1 MKSIIVCNTA
11 ADSLSKVSLNDYS
24 VKNVPLDLGEGPV
37 GPHGIDYY
45 KGSIITANNYSNSI
59 SIVSLLKDKE
69 VKNIY
74 VGAHPN
80 DVKGY
85 KDNIY
90 VACGE
95 SNSLSIID
103 MITEKMIFEISLGR
117 YPHSI
122 DIDHNK
128 SIAYVSNMEGNSVSV
143 IDCVNNMVID
153 NIMSIESPTKIL
165 LSKDK
170 KMLYLC
176 ESYLGRDIDGY
187 IDIISTD
194 NNKIIRKIK
203 VGGAPIDLWEEDK
216 KLYVTNFNEGSLSIV
231 DVERG
236 REIRKI
242 FVGGMPRGV
251 IKYQDDIFIGNYM
264 LGTISNIN
272 LKKRIIKTITVGKEP
287 NAMVLVDHPQKTVD

>member
-11 ADSLSKVSLNDYS
+11 ADSLSKVNLNDYS

-45 KGSIITANNYSNSI
+45 KGNIITANNYSNSI
-59 SIVSLLKDKE
+59 SIVSLLDNKE

-85 KDNIY
+85 KDRVY

-95 SNSLSIID
+95 CNSLSIID
-103 MITEKMIFEISLGR
+103 MSAEKMIFEISLGA

-122 DIDHNK
+122 DIDQDK

-143 IDCVNNMVID
+143 VDCVNNKVID
-153 NIMSIESPTKIL
+153 NIMSIECPTKIL

-176 ESYLGRDIDGY
+176 ESYLGSDIDGY
-187 IDIISTD
+187 VDIISTD

-203 VGGAPIDLWEEDK
+203 VGAAPIDLWEEAG

-231 DVERG
+231 DVQKG

-264 LGTISNIN
+264 KGTISKIN
-272 LKKRIIKTITVGKEP
+272 LKERIIKTITVGKEP
-287 NAMVLVDHPQKTVD
+287 NAMVLVDHPQKIVD

>member
-1 MKSIIVCNTA
+1 MKSIIICNTA

-24 VKNVPLDLGEGPV
+24 VKNIPLDSGEGRV
-37 GPHGIDYY
+37 GPHGVDYY
-45 KGSIITANNYSNSI
+45 RGNIITANNYSNSI
-59 SIVSLLKDKE
+59 SIVNLLDNRE

-85 KDNIY
+85 KDSLY
-90 VACGE
+90 VVCGE

-103 MITEKMIFEISLGR
+103 MSTEKMIFEVSLGE

-122 DIDHNK
+122 DIDQDK
-128 SIAYVSNMEGNSVSV
+128 SIAYVSNMDGNSVSI
-143 IDCVNNMVID
+143 IDCVNNKVID
-153 NIMSIESPTKIL
+153 TITSLECPTKIL

-170 KMLYLC
+170 KILYLC
-176 ESYLGRDIDGY
+176 ESYLGGDIDGY

-203 VGGAPIDLWEEDK
+203 VGEAPIDLWEENG

-231 DVERG
+231 DVQKG

-264 LGTISNIN
+264 EGTISKIN
-272 LKKRIIKTITVGKEP
+272 LKERIIKTITVGKEP
-287 NAMVLVDHPQKTVD
+287 NAMVLVDHP